1 MIVRAASACFSRPA
15 PTVSSAPPR
24 VLSISGAGR
33 RCYFSCGPFWP
44 EPVEAVE
51 AEGLPQLEAVEAE
64 AAVGLPQLEAVE
76 AEAAVGLPQQEAGF
90 RPSGP
95 A

>member
-1 MIVRAASACFSRPA
+1 M
-15 PTVSSAPPR
+15 
-24 VLSISGAGR
+24 
-33 RCYFSCGPFWP
+33 
-44 EPVEAVE
+44 E
-51 AEGLPQLEAVEAE
+51 AEGLPQPEPVEAE
-64 AAVGLPQLEAVE
+64 AAEGLPQLEAVE